1 MGIVT
6 ISNFLLS
13 LVISLN
19 DRQCSVKSLLWV
31 RAGSCQFRASHR
43 LSADCTRE
51 TSNET
56 KIWPSFLQS
65 LAAVRVLGPKMSPE
79 KMGKKNNEEVNMV
92 HAGLLQIIIF
102 FLLALIIKALEWG
115 APSEELFSRRCLG
128 FTLSKRFPSL
138 LFVNVEAFLYLLLG
152 EEGWTR
158 TGNSSDKAFLR
169 CSPDRDSVGLQGM
182 RLMSLLLLSEEIC
195 MFIVFTQEITCFFSC

>member
-1 MGIVT
+1 MISSKWHYLSLFQIASLKKMGMVT

-19 DRQCSVKSLLWV
+19 DRQRSVKSLLWV

-79 KMGKKNNEEVNMV
+79 KMGKKKTMNKSTWCMPVCSKPSSS
-92 HAGLLQIIIF
+92 F
-102 FLLALIIKALEWG
+102 FLL
-115 APSEELFSRRCLG
+115 
-128 FTLSKRFPSL
+128 
-138 LFVNVEAFLYLLLG
+138 
-152 EEGWTR
+152 
-158 TGNSSDKAFLR
+158 
-169 CSPDRDSVGLQGM
+169 
-182 RLMSLLLLSEEIC
+182 
-195 MFIVFTQEITCFFSC
+195 